1 MTKITITIITILV
14 VIAVGGFFLFSN
26 GKDDSRT
33 TALDDLSGTEKEKF
47 DKAPDFTLK
56 NYDGND
62 VSLSDFNGKIRV
74 VNSWAV
80 WCPFCVDEL
89 PDFGRLQEEFGDEIV
104 VIAIDRAESL
114 KKTKKFTDELGITNK
129 LILLLDPKDSFYRS
143 IGAFSMPET
152 LFIDK
157 EGNIRIH
164 KRGPM
169 TFEEMKEKVES
180 IINS

>member
-1 MTKITITIITILV
+1 MTKITISIIIILV
-14 VIAVGGFFLFSN
+14 VIVVGGFFLFSN
-26 GKDDSRT
+26 GKDGSQ
-33 TALDDLSGTEKEKF
+33 F

-56 NYDGND
+56 DYDGNE
-62 VSLSDFNGKIRV
+62 VSLSDSNGKIRV

-89 PDFGRLQEEFGDEIV
+89 PDFGRLQEEFGDQIV
-104 VIAIDRAESL
+104 IIAIDRAESRD
-114 KKTKKFTDELGITNK
+114 KTKKFTDELGITDMF
-129 LILLLDPKDSFYRS
+129 ILLIDPKDSFYKS
-143 IGAFSMPET
+143 IGGFSMPET
-152 LFIDK
+152 LFVDE

-180 IINS
+180 ILNS